1 MARPIASDT
10 PVDRAGLEEF
20 HRVLRTDGELGYFQ
34 HHFRVYDREGQRCVT
49 PRCPGTVKRI
59 VQNGRSTFYCPVC
72 QK

>member
-1 MARPIASDT
+1 M
-10 PVDRAGLEEF
+10 
-20 HRVLRTDGELGYFQ
+20 FQ
-34 HHFRVYDREGQRCVT
+34 HHFRVYGREGQRCVT